1 MSHAALVEDVR
12 RCLLQVDFMTEEAP
26 LKSPQHLFALR
37 TLAILLGCSAMASGG
52 KGYYA
57 AQAAASSSSG
67 GDPEPGWRAADSL
80 MMIAAQRA
88 RQWRENEGLLDDND
102 FAYAYTDYDQVVGL
116 AGHHVADDWLQTRA
130 RVEEHLLAAGAK
142 VVEDNPKGS
151 VTLRPVRKTIYKKK
165 PKAVNVTKNLDEAV
179 QKRVNGLVSMFVGMG
194 AYKPAGI
201 LTDTLK
207 AEWKQTCKRIA
218 EKKVKDAEKA
228 TIDRVVNTWL
238 ELRAFLESRGRPAP
252 PGMVDLDQFLNH
264 TQAPA
269 RALQALKWM
278 NKNADQDMELGNLQV
293 PTTPRATGQRGQAP
307 VVEPPLVQALE
318 DRITELHAVGDERW
332 SVLLAPWI
340 MSFGC
345 LRYAHIARSEPRR
358 LTAAFLHC
366 RCPKGKQKHAREG
379 FDFAVPATFA
389 NGFFWAKE
397 VLEAYRT
404 LAPARQRLAGLCF
417 SDEGRPW
424 TILEVQETMQQEMS
438 VFLDNPE
445 DLTTYSWRRLAP
457 TVAQLLGCRPEEMAA
472 LGDWQNKSEQPE
484 VGAMAFHYSSAK
496 YAASV
501 KVKSLI
507 WGATAKLASNLLW
520 EAIPQAELDAA
531 RAHGLTEADRLLRQ
545 DRQPIWASAHSF
557 QDVKKRLKLS
567 QQFVEAAQQARQEA
581 VAAPAPQMPDQLNGK
596 VLTATLKNGKAI
608 CPEFQTDE
616 CPNPADSCPFGVH
629 LCAILQKSGRACGG
643 KHGAGVCNIKRAVLA
658 ATAVPAAPK
667 PSATLVPAAVG
678 EKATFGRKRTAASG
692 ATDDEMAEV
701 MRAAVKKARGQA
713 APKTPPKAP
722 AIAAPKTP
730 PKAAATTPKPPAT
743 AAKSRATTTTPKRLA
758 APGKPQIKAMPKKGH
773 GKAAGDT
780 LDLHLERLGVGSGT
794 AQAPTCIWTSR
805 KGGGIYLA
813 GLPMRQTVDK
823 FPKTA
828 LQICCFPNGPESR
841 GGVTLPGAQLM
852 TFAAAYSQE
861 RNEQWTDVWPAV
873 KNTVWHGDN
882 VVVHCIKGRHRG
894 AFLGI
899 LCRALL
905 AGESIEDANHYVE
918 SRRDTEL
925 NKVIRDQGMRKW
937 LHKTFQDTAVGT
949 QHPEPQGYAA
959 TERSSTHVTVEDG
972 ITLCQHKQADGK
984 AKRLVNPYMST
995 DVFEALAWERP
1006 WCDQCLRRAPASW
1019 WPPA

>member
-1 MSHAALVEDVR
+1 MDLLLVAAYTKLKVAADIVPQDLYGLQLRCTAGDAGQLGLGEMFDQWRSWLRCMGPHELPPTPQSSQGATPGQHGGERAPELIERYVGGWRARMRVCCNLARPAQSAETLQGACAGHAASGCVVPALLGESHAALVADVR
-12 RCLLQVDFMTEEAP
+12 RCLLKVDFMTEEAP

-37 TLAILLGCSAMASGG
+37 TLAILLGCSAMVSGG

-67 GDPEPGWRAADSL
+67 GDPAPGWRAADSL

-130 RVEEHLLAAGAK
+130 RVEEELLAAGAK

-151 VTLRPVRKTIYKKK
+151 VTLRPWRKTIYKKK
-165 PKAVNVTKNLDEAV
+165 PKAVNVDKNLGEAV

-194 AYKPAGI
+194 AFKPAGI
-201 LTDTLK
+201 LTDTLR

-264 TQAPA
+264 TSAPA

-278 NKNADQDMELGNLQV
+278 NKNADQDLELGNLQV

-318 DRITELHAVGDERW
+318 DRIVELHAVGDERW
-332 SVLLAPWI
+332 SVLLARWI

-379 FDFAVPATFA
+379 FEFDFAVPATFA

-445 DLTTYSWRRLAP
+445 D
-457 TVAQLLGCRPEEMAA
+457 
-472 LGDWQNKSEQPE
+472 K
-484 VGAMAFHYSSAK
+484 
-496 YAASV
+496 
-501 KVKSLI
+501 KVKSLV
-507 WGATAKLASNLLW
+507 WGATAKLTSNLLW

-531 RAHGLTEADRLLRQ
+531 RAHGLAEADRLLRQ
-545 DRQPIWASAHSF
+545 DRQPMWASAHSF

-581 VAAPAPQMPDQLNGK
+581 EAPTPQMPDQLNGK

-616 CPNPADSCPFGVH
+616 CPNPADACPFGVH
-629 LCAILQKSGRACGG
+629 LCAVLQKSGRACGG
-643 KHGAGVCNIKRAVLA
+643 KHGAGVCKIKRAVMA
-658 ATAVPAAPK
+658 ETAVPAAPK

-692 ATDDEMAEV
+692 ATDDEIADV
-701 MRAAVKKARGQA
+701 MRTAVKKARGQA

-730 PKAAATTPKPPAT
+730 PKAMASTPKPLAT
-743 AAKSRATTTTPKRLA
+743 AAKSMASATTPKRMA
-758 APGKPQIKAMPKKGH
+758 ASGKPQIKALPKKGR
-773 GKAAGDT
+773 GKTPWTGTWSDWVSAQGRPKLRPASGRPGRAVAST
-780 LDLHLERLGVGSGT
+780 WRGSQCGR
-794 AQAPTCIWTSR
+794 PWTGSPRRRCKSAVSR
-805 KGGGIYLA
+805 MVLRAGGG
-813 GLPMRQTVDK
+813 
-823 FPKTA
+823 
-828 LQICCFPNGPESR
+828 
-841 GGVTLPGAQLM
+841 
-852 TFAAAYSQE
+852 
-861 RNEQWTDVWPAV
+861 
-873 KNTVWHGDN
+873 
-882 VVVHCIKGRHRG
+882 
-894 AFLGI
+894 
-899 LCRALL
+899 
-905 AGESIEDANHYVE
+905 
-918 SRRDTEL
+918 
-925 NKVIRDQGMRKW
+925 
-937 LHKTFQDTAVGT
+937 
-949 QHPEPQGYAA
+949 
-959 TERSSTHVTVEDG
+959 
-972 ITLCQHKQADGK
+972 
-984 AKRLVNPYMST
+984 
-995 DVFEALAWERP
+995 
-1006 WCDQCLRRAPASW
+1006 
-1019 WPPA
+1019 

>member
-1 MSHAALVEDVR
+1 MTLGNWAWESCSTNGGVGSDAWALTSSCRPSSIRATSPEHPGGDPGQHGGEKAPGPIEHYVDGWKARMQVCCNWARPAQRAGTLQGACAGHAASGCVVPALPGVSHAALVEDVR
-12 RCLLQVDFMTEEAP
+12 RCLLKVDFMTEEAP

-67 GDPEPGWRAADSL
+67 GDPAPGWRAADSL

-130 RVEEHLLAAGAK
+130 RVEEDLLAAGAK

-165 PKAVNVTKNLDEAV
+165 PKAVNVDKNLGEAV

-207 AEWKQTCKRIA
+207 AEWKQPCRRIA
-218 EKKVKDAEKA
+218 EKKVEDAEKA

-264 TQAPA
+264 TSAPA

-278 NKNADQDMELGNLQV
+278 NKNADQDLELGNLQV

-318 DRITELHAVGDERW
+318 DRIMELHAVGDERW

-404 LAPARQRLAGLCF
+404 LALARQRLAGLCF

-445 DLTTYSWRRLAP
+445 DLTTY
-457 TVAQLLGCRPEEMAA
+457 
-472 LGDWQNKSEQPE
+472 
-484 VGAMAFHYSSAK
+484 
-496 YAASV
+496 
-501 KVKSLI
+501 
-507 WGATAKLASNLLW
+507 TA
-520 EAIPQAELDAA
+520 
-531 RAHGLTEADRLLRQ
+531 
-545 DRQPIWASAHSF
+545 
-557 QDVKKRLKLS
+557 
-567 QQFVEAAQQARQEA
+567 
-581 VAAPAPQMPDQLNGK
+581 
-596 VLTATLKNGKAI
+596 
-608 CPEFQTDE
+608 
-616 CPNPADSCPFGVH
+616 
-629 LCAILQKSGRACGG
+629 
-643 KHGAGVCNIKRAVLA
+643 
-658 ATAVPAAPK
+658 
-667 PSATLVPAAVG
+667 
-678 EKATFGRKRTAASG
+678 
-692 ATDDEMAEV
+692 
-701 MRAAVKKARGQA
+701 
-713 APKTPPKAP
+713 
-722 AIAAPKTP
+722 
-730 PKAAATTPKPPAT
+730 
-743 AAKSRATTTTPKRLA
+743 
-758 APGKPQIKAMPKKGH
+758 
-773 GKAAGDT
+773 
-780 LDLHLERLGVGSGT
+780 
-794 AQAPTCIWTSR
+794 
-805 KGGGIYLA
+805 GGGLHQR
-813 GLPMRQTVDK
+813 LPS
-823 FPKTA
+823 
-828 LQICCFPNGPESR
+828 C
-841 GGVTLPGAQLM
+841 
-852 TFAAAYSQE
+852 
-861 RNEQWTDVWPAV
+861 
-873 KNTVWHGDN
+873 
-882 VVVHCIKGRHRG
+882 
-894 AFLGI
+894 
-899 LCRALL
+899 
-905 AGESIEDANHYVE
+905 
-918 SRRDTEL
+918 
-925 NKVIRDQGMRKW
+925 
-937 LHKTFQDTAVGT
+937 
-949 QHPEPQGYAA
+949 
-959 TERSSTHVTVEDG
+959 
-972 ITLCQHKQADGK
+972 
-984 AKRLVNPYMST
+984 
-995 DVFEALAWERP
+995 
-1006 WCDQCLRRAPASW
+1006 
-1019 WPPA
+1019 

>member
-1 MSHAALVEDVR
+1 MRVCCNLARPAQSAETLQGACAGHAASGCVVPALLGESHAALVADVR
-12 RCLLQVDFMTEEAP
+12 RCLLKVDFMTEEAP

-37 TLAILLGCSAMASGG
+37 TLAILLGCSAMVSGG

-67 GDPEPGWRAADSL
+67 GDPAPGWRAADSL

-130 RVEEHLLAAGAK
+130 RVEEELLAAGAK

-151 VTLRPVRKTIYKKK
+151 VTLRPWRKTIYKKK
-165 PKAVNVTKNLDEAV
+165 PKAVNVDKNLGEAV

-194 AYKPAGI
+194 AFKPAGI
-201 LTDTLK
+201 LTDTLR

-264 TQAPA
+264 TSAPA

-278 NKNADQDMELGNLQV
+278 NKNADQDLELGNLQV

-318 DRITELHAVGDERW
+318 DRIVELHAVGDERW
-332 SVLLAPWI
+332 SVLLARWI

-379 FDFAVPATFA
+379 FEFDFAVPATFA
-389 NGFFWAKE
+389 NGFFRAKE

-445 DLTTYSWRRLAP
+445 D
-457 TVAQLLGCRPEEMAA
+457 
-472 LGDWQNKSEQPE
+472 K
-484 VGAMAFHYSSAK
+484 
-496 YAASV
+496 
-501 KVKSLI
+501 KVKSLV
-507 WGATAKLASNLLW
+507 WGATAKLTSNLLW

-531 RAHGLTEADRLLRQ
+531 RAHGLAEADRLLRQ
-545 DRQPIWASAHSF
+545 DRQPMWASAHSF

-581 VAAPAPQMPDQLNGK
+581 EAPTPQMPDQLNGK

-616 CPNPADSCPFGVH
+616 CPNPADACPFGVH
-629 LCAILQKSGRACGG
+629 LCAVLQKSGRACGG
-643 KHGAGVCNIKRAVLA
+643 KHGAGVCKIKRAVMA
-658 ATAVPAAPK
+658 ETAVPAAPK

-692 ATDDEMAEV
+692 ATDDEIADV
-701 MRAAVKKARGQA
+701 MRTAVKKARGQA

-730 PKAAATTPKPPAT
+730 PKAMASTPKPLAT
-743 AAKSRATTTTPKRLA
+743 AAKSMASATTPKRMA
-758 APGKPQIKAMPKKGH
+758 APGKPQIKALPKKGR
-773 GKAAGDT
+773 GKTPWTGTWSDWVSAQGRPKLQPASGRPGRAVAST
-780 LDLHLERLGVGSGT
+780 WRGSQCGR
-794 AQAPTCIWTSR
+794 PWTGSPRRRCKSAVSR
-805 KGGGIYLA
+805 MVLRAGGGDPP
-813 GLPMRQTVDK
+813 GGSVDD
-823 FPKTA
+823 F
-828 LQICCFPNGPESR
+828 C
-841 GGVTLPGAQLM
+841 GGIQP
-852 TFAAAYSQE
+852 
-861 RNEQWTDVWPAV
+861 
-873 KNTVWHGDN
+873 
-882 VVVHCIKGRHRG
+882 
-894 AFLGI
+894 
-899 LCRALL
+899 
-905 AGESIEDANHYVE
+905 
-918 SRRDTEL
+918 
-925 NKVIRDQGMRKW
+925 
-937 LHKTFQDTAVGT
+937 GT
-949 QHPEPQGYAA
+949 QRA
-959 TERSSTHVTVEDG
+959 VD
-972 ITLCQHKQADGK
+972 
-984 AKRLVNPYMST
+984 
-995 DVFEALAWERP
+995 
-1006 WCDQCLRRAPASW
+1006 RRVACR
-1019 WPPA
+1019 